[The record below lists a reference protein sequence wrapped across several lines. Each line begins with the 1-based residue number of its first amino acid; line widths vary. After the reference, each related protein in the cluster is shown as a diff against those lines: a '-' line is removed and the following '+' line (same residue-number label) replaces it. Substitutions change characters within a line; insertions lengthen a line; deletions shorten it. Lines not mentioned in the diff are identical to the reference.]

1 MLLLLFLKV
10 NLEYIELNLEWSHDV
25 SIYNLRNFILSKL
38 LQYGDPLRWAITSV
52 KSKSDAKIQI
62 ISVEAVMI
70 INQDLGE
77 CINNN

>member
-1 MLLLLFLKV
+1 M
-10 NLEYIELNLEWSHDV
+10 NLEYIELDLEWSSEL
-25 SIYNLRNFILSKL
+25 SIYDLKNFILSKL

-70 INQDLGE
+70 MNQDQGE
-77 CINNN
+77 CLNTN

>member
-1 MLLLLFLKV
+1 M
-10 NLEYIELNLEWSHDV
+10 NLEYIELNLEWSHEV
-25 SIYNLRNFILSKL
+25 SVYNLRNFILSKL

-62 ISVEAVMI
+62 ISVEAVII

>member
-1 MLLLLFLKV
+1 M
-10 NLEYIELNLEWSHDV
+10 NLEYIELNLEWTHEV

>member
-1 MLLLLFLKV
+1 M
-10 NLEYIELNLEWSHDV
+10 NLEYIELNLEWSHEV

-77 CINNN
+77 CINNS

>member
-1 MLLLLFLKV
+1 M
-10 NLEYIELNLEWSHDV
+10 NLEYIELNLEWSHEV

-62 ISVEAVMI
+62 ISVEAVII

>member
-1 MLLLLFLKV
+1 M
-10 NLEYIELNLEWSHDV
+10 NLEYIELNLEWSHEV
-25 SIYNLRNFILSKL
+25 SVYNLRNFILSKL

-70 INQDLGE
+70 MNQDQGE
-77 CINNN
+77 CLDTN

>member
-1 MLLLLFLKV
+1 M
-10 NLEYIELNLEWSHDV
+10 NLEYVELDLEWSSEL
-25 SIYNLRNFILSKL
+25 SIFDLKNFILSKL

-70 INQDLGE
+70 MNQDQRE
-77 CINNN
+77 CLDTN